1 MRALFLDRNKFQLSP
16 TRCSEQVEW
25 GFEVFCLHQLG
36 INIIR
41 DITLISVPRAP
52 FHEHIDLNQYKA
64 WVIIVKD
71 LLA

>member
-1 MRALFLDRNKFQLSP
+1 MRALFLDR
-16 TRCSEQVEW
+16 EQVEW
-25 GFEVFCLHQLG
+25 GFVVFCLRQSG

-41 DITLISVPRAP
+41 DITLISVRRAL